1 MSLTWRNINMTKK
14 VVLAGACRT
23 AIGKMGGA
31 LSNTPAAELGSIV
44 IKEALNRAGVK
55 PEQVDEVL
63 MGCVIQAAQGQNVAR
78 QASIKAGLPIEVP
91 AVTLN
96 VVCGSGLNCVNQA
109 AAMIMAG
116 QADIVV
122 AGGMENMSMAPYA
135 MTKAR
140 FGYRM
145 NNATIVDTMV
155 NDALTDA
162 FNHYHMMI
170 TAENICDRWHLTREE
185 LDEFSANS
193 QQKAEKAMAEHKF
206 DDEIVPVP
214 VKVKKEIVE
223 FKVDEGPR
231 PGTTAESLAKLRCC
245 SGKEGGM
252 VTAGNASG
260 INDGAAAIVVMS
272 EEKAKE
278 LGVTPM
284 ATWVQGAL
292 AGVEPEIMGIGPVA
306 ATRKVMERT
315 GLTVDDM
322 DLIEANEAFAAQSV
336 AVAKELGFDM
346 SKVNVNGGAVALGH
360 PVGASGCRIL
370 VTLLHEMQ
378 KRDAKKGLATLCI
391 GGGMGCATIVERD

>member
-1 MSLTWRNINMTKK
+1 MAKK
-14 VVLAGACRT
+14 IVLAGACRT
-23 AIGKMGGA
+23 AIGTMGGS
-31 LSNTPAAELGSIV
+31 LSTTPATELGSIV
-44 IKEALNRAGVK
+44 IKEALNRAGV
-55 PEQVDEVL
+55 PADQVDHVY
-63 MGCVIQAAQGQNVAR
+63 MGCVIQAGQGQNVAR
-78 QASIKAGLPIEVP
+78 QASIKAGLPIETT
-91 AVTLN
+91 AVTVN
-96 VVCGSGLNCVNQA
+96 VVCGSGLNCVNMA
-109 AAMIMAG
+109 AQMIEAG
-116 QADIVV
+116 DADIVV

-135 MTKAR
+135 MMKGR

-145 NNATIVDTMV
+145 NNGVLVDTMV

-185 LDEFSANS
+185 LDEFSAIS
-193 QQKAEKAMAEHKF
+193 QQKAEKAQNEGRF
-206 DDEIVPVP
+206 DDEIVPVS
-214 VKVKKEIVE
+214 VKVKKQVVE
-223 FKVDEGPR
+223 FKKDEGPR
-231 PGTTAESLAKLRCC
+231 PGTTVETLSKLRCC

-260 INDGAAAIVVMS
+260 INDGAAAVVVMS
-272 EEKAKE
+272 EAKAKE
-278 LGVTPM
+278 LGVKPM

-306 ATRKVMERT
+306 ATKKVMAKS

-336 AVAKELGFDM
+336 AVAKELKFDM